1 VSVPFDQ
8 GTPVPL
14 KQELTFDV
22 STVFELGWAT
32 LENGELLTQAE
43 DKGFDIL
50 LTTDKNL
57 KYQQNLSS
65 RSIGIIVLSTTSWP
79 RIQKVAHEIET
90 AIRDIDIGGFV
101 EIHIP

>member
-1 VSVPFDQ
+1 MLFDQ

-43 DKGFDIL
+43 DKAAELRRSLVDESYGAAQELFSCGKNVRTL
-50 LTTDKNL
+50 L
-57 KYQQNLSS
+57 
-65 RSIGIIVLSTTSWP
+65 
-79 RIQKVAHEIET
+79 E
-90 AIRDIDIGGFV
+90 
-101 EIHIP
+101 EIHGHTAASVVS

>member
-1 VSVPFDQ
+1 M
-8 GTPVPL
+8 
-14 KQELTFDV
+14 QELPFDV

-32 LENGELLTQAE
+32 LENGELLTEAE

-57 KYQQNLSS
+57 KYQQNLSN

-79 RIQKVAHEIET
+79 RIKNVAHEI
-90 AIRDIDIGGFV
+90 
-101 EIHIP
+101 

>member
-1 VSVPFDQ
+1 M
-8 GTPVPL
+8 
-14 KQELTFDV
+14 QELPFDV

-32 LENGELLTQAE
+32 LENGELLTEAE

-57 KYQQNLSS
+57 KYQQNLSN

-79 RIQKVAHEIET
+79 RIKNVAHEIET
-90 AIRDIDIGGFV
+90 AIRRIDIGGFV